1 MGKKIAIPASP
12 PTALPVMTFGEDVT
26 LHLNDDEIHVMHVA
40 PAHTDGDV
48 IVHFKKAN
56 VIHAGDTLVAS
67 YPLVDVDSGGRFD
80 GFIAAADRMLALSD
94 EATKIIPGHGPL
106 MSRADLVTWRN
117 LLVEIRDR
125 VTKLVAAGKS
135 PDEIKTEK
143 PLADLDAKWGQGFI
157 TAELLLDTVYK
168 TLPPAPAKA
177 DKGKRHRK

>member
-1 MGKKIAIPASP
+1 
-12 PTALPVMTFGEDVT
+12 
-26 LHLNDDEIHVMHVA
+26 
-40 PAHTDGDV
+40 
-48 IVHFKKAN
+48 
-56 VIHAGDTLVAS
+56 
-67 YPLVDVDSGGRFD
+67 
-80 GFIAAADRMLALSD
+80 
-94 EATKIIPGHGPL
+94 

-135 PDEIKTEK
+135 LDEIKTEK